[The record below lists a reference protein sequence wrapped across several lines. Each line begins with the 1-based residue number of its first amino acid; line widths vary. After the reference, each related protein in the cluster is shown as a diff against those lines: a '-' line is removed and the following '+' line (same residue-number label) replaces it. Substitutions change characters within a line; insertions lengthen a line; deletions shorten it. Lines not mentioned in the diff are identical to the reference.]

1 MCLHKMPFFLVAPRQ
16 QEYLLLVG
24 YNTSKPHTELFWT
37 LKHVEEKFKK
47 LKRAVE
53 LICG

>member
-1 MCLHKMPFFLVAPRQ
+1 MCLYKMSFFLVALRQ

-24 YNTSKPHTELFWT
+24 YNTSEPHTELFCT
-37 LKHVEEKFKK
+37 LKHVAEKFKK
-47 LKRAVE
+47 LKHAVE